1 MGRTLEILYREKI
14 GATAMAVKDY
24 IKLMRP
30 HQWYKNLLV
39 FVAIVFVESPE
50 PLHWPWTQIPAVF
63 DITKYPPLIIG
74 FLVFCAISSAGYI
87 MNDIFDID
95 KDAAHPEKMDRPL
108 PSGRASKDVAVVLA
122 ILLYAIG
129 FVVSLYILGSGFF
142 LLAIILYII
151 NSQLYSW
158 KLRNWAIV
166 DVCIIAVG
174 FIIRAVAGTFLIRD
188 SEGNPIPFTSWLI
201 IGIFFV
207 ALVLAFGK
215 RKNELQLLG
224 DEAPLHKPVF
234 KQYTESMLDQGI
246 TMSGTWVVLFYALY
260 CYNQF
265 GTRMATQPV
274 MLTVPIAAG
283 IVMRYIYLIQSGSPV
298 GRKPHLAIKD
308 KGILIGGILFVL
320 SLFVTLF
327 FWEPIISTL
336 DTIFE
341 SILTP

>member
-1 MGRTLEILYREKI
+1 
-14 GATAMAVKDY
+14 MALKDY
-24 IKLMRP
+24 LRLMRP

-39 FVAIVFVESPE
+39 FVAIVFVEVPQ
-50 PLHWPWTQIPAVF
+50 PLEWPWTQIPAVF
-63 DITKYPPLIIG
+63 DLTKYPPLILG
-74 FLVFCAISSAGYI
+74 FLVFCAVSSAGYI
-87 MNDIFDID
+87 LNDLFDIE
-95 KDAAHPEKMDRPL
+95 KDAAHPEKMERPL
-108 PSGRASKDVAVVLA
+108 PAGRVSKEFALILA
-122 ILLYAIG
+122 IALYAI
-129 FVVSLYILGSGFF
+129 SLIISLFILGSGFF
-142 LLAIILYII
+142 LLSILFYIL

-158 KLRNWAIV
+158 KLRNWAVV

-188 SEGNPIPFTSWLI
+188 ALGNPIPFTSWLI

-234 KQYTESMLDQGI
+234 KQYTDEILNQGI

-265 GTRMATQPV
+265 GDRMATQPV

-283 IVMRYIYLIQSGSPV
+283 ILMRYIYLIQIGSPV

-320 SLFVTLF
+320 ALFVTLF
-327 FWEPIISTL
+327 FWDPIITTL
-336 DTIFE
+336 ETLFQ
-341 SILTP
+341 SIIIP